1 MIEEM
6 SEEERMEFWGEL
18 AVPITKMF
26 GAMLLDGRYEWI
38 KIVSAMQDKAESL
51 KKASE
56 K

>member
-6 SEEERMEFWGEL
+6 SEEERMELWGEL
-18 AVPITKMF
+18 AVPIAKMF
-26 GAMLLDGRYEWI
+26 GGMLSDGRYEWI
-38 KIVSAMQDKAESL
+38 RIVSAMQDKAELL